1 MVVVLSRSANVEF
14 CPSKMFRTP
23 VTPHA
28 TNLLLSEI
36 TVRQPVDLVAG
47 VTRPE
52 HPADIEAGV
61 VKCRQLSAVHQP
73 RQ

>member
-1 MVVVLSRSANVEF
+1 MVVVLSRYAKVQF

-36 TVRQPVDLVAG
+36 TVCR
-47 VTRPE
+47 TIYCS
-52 HPADIEAGV
+52 IEFASIGFV
-61 VKCRQLSAVHQP
+61 SAL
-73 RQ
+73 RT